1 MIVYRLC
8 KAAHAALDGEGAR
21 LWGGRW
27 NSPGRPMVYAA
38 ASPSLAVLEVLVHLD
53 LPAEL
58 IPDDMVLLTIEVPDN
73 AAFEQIE
80 DIRKNAGTRTDT
92 DACRQAGDA
101 FLEDGTAL
109 GLEVR
114 SIVVPQETNLLLNVR
129 HADMARV
136 TVLAREPFAF
146 DPRLLA

>member
-8 KAAHAALDGEGAR
+8 KAAYAALDGEGAR

-58 IPDDMVLLTIEVPDN
+58 LPNDLTLLTIEIPDDATIHRLETTPAN
-73 AAFEQIE
+73 EDGCLAAGDRFL
-80 DIRKNAGTRTDT
+80 D
-92 DACRQAGDA
+92 AGDA
-101 FLEDGTAL
+101 LAL
-109 GLEVR
+109 MVR
-114 SIVVPQETNLLLNVR
+114 SVVVPQEWNALLHVG

-136 TVLAREPFAF
+136 VVLASEPFRF
-146 DPRLLA
+146 DPRLIS

>member
-8 KAAHAALDGEGAR
+8 KALHAALDGEGAR

-27 NSPGRPMVYAA
+27 NSPGRSMVYAA

-58 IPDDMVLLTIEVPDN
+58 LPADLTLLTIEIPDD
-73 AAFEQIE
+73 AA
-80 DIRKNAGTRTDT
+80 IRRLEPSPADE
-92 DACRQAGDA
+92 DACLAAGDEFLDAGDA
-101 FLEDGTAL
+101 LAL
-109 GLEVR
+109 MVR
-114 SIVVPQETNLLLNVR
+114 SVVVPQEWNALLNVG

-136 TVLAREPFAF
+136 AVLTSEPFRF
-146 DPRLLA
+146 DPRLLG

>member
-8 KAAHAALDGEGAR
+8 KAVHAALDGEGAR

-58 IPDDMVLLTIEVPDN
+58 IPDDMVLLTIKVPDD
-73 AAFEQIE
+73 AMFEAIA
-80 DIRKNAGTRTDT
+80 DIRQSAETQTDT
-92 DACRQAGDA
+92 DACRQVGDA
-101 FLEDGTAL
+101 FLEAGTAL
-109 GLEVR
+109 GLKVR

-129 HADMARV
+129 HADMGRV
-136 TVLAREPFAF
+136 TVVASEPFAF